1 MSLLLEQQSA
11 VKKISVFLLVRKTL
25 MDSLNVQT
33 ESERERFKLP
43 LEAIDGLYAKG
54 LLDVLA
60 ISAIHF

>member
-1 MSLLLEQQSA
+1 MCVLLERQSA
-11 VKKISVFLLVRKTL
+11 VKKISVFLWARKTL
-25 MDSLNVQT
+25 MDPLNVQT

-43 LEAIDGLYAKG
+43 LEAIDNLYTKG